1 MRGRD
6 TNTEGTTAPM
16 GHRLM
21 SLHSLPR
28 SLNRQI
34 HKKTRTSQMA
44 KKHLTSNGSSQ
55 TLVSLMMPLVMFTMG
70 LQTNRSTI
78 DSSVVYLSAY
88 FCFGIQIDRRN
99 DWTIKLWGPVLLQI
113 GGYKQ
118 YFLMILIPM
127 MWPGVSTPS
136 GASGH
141 LEEVAALV
149 SAELQLKHLH
159 DHHGYQSGPPNN
171 WEFFQLALVNY
182 LLFLFCSLMFL
193 YPLSRWV
200 VGYIIKMWRPKTDD
214 VMASAVVWK
223 RPMDSC

>member
-44 KKHLTSNGSSQ
+44 KKHLTSNGSSL
-55 TLVSLMMPLVMFTMG
+55 THVSLMMPLIMFTMG
-70 LQTNRSTI
+70 LQVNRYTI
-78 DSSVVYLSAY
+78 ETSVDYFSAY
-88 FCFGIQIDRRN
+88 FCCGIQIHRRN

-118 YFLMILIPM
+118 YFPDDL
-127 MWPGVSTPS
+127 
-136 GASGH
+136 
-141 LEEVAALV
+141 
-149 SAELQLKHLH
+149 
-159 DHHGYQSGPPNN
+159 D
-171 WEFFQLALVNY
+171 
-182 LLFLFCSLMFL
+182 
-193 YPLSRWV
+193 
-200 VGYIIKMWRPKTDD
+200 TDD
-214 VMASAVVWK
+214 VTRCIHTLRCIRASGGSGCSSPCWIATKTSSWSSTSWL
-223 RPMDSC
+223 P

>member
-1 MRGRD
+1 MDTNIDIWKREVMRGRD

-70 LQTNRSTI
+70 LQTNRPTI

-88 FCFGIQIDRRN
+88 FCFGIQIDRPN
-99 DWTIKLWGPVLLQI
+99 D
-113 GGYKQ
+113 
-118 YFLMILIPM
+118 
-127 MWPGVSTPS
+127 
-136 GASGH
+136 
-141 LEEVAALV
+141 
-149 SAELQLKHLH
+149 
-159 DHHGYQSGPPNN
+159 
-171 WEFFQLALVNY
+171 
-182 LLFLFCSLMFL
+182 
-193 YPLSRWV
+193 
-200 VGYIIKMWRPKTDD
+200 
-214 VMASAVVWK
+214 
-223 RPMDSC
+223 

>member
-1 MRGRD
+1 MAPRAPSIIHWRAGAIFGHKYWYLETRS
-6 TNTEGTTAPM
+6 NAGPWYKYRGTTAPM

-70 LQTNRSTI
+70 LQTNRPKI

-113 GGYKQ
+113 EGYKH
-118 YFLMILIPM
+118 YFFDDL
-127 MWPGVSTPS
+127 
-136 GASGH
+136 
-141 LEEVAALV
+141 
-149 SAELQLKHLH
+149 
-159 DHHGYQSGPPNN
+159 D
-171 WEFFQLALVNY
+171 
-182 LLFLFCSLMFL
+182 
-193 YPLSRWV
+193 
-200 VGYIIKMWRPKTDD
+200 TDD
-214 VMASAVVWK
+214 VTRCIHTFRCIWASGGSGCSSLCWIATQTSSWSSTSWL
-223 RPMDSC
+223 P